1 MTARR
6 NRPGRTGRTG
16 RTGTESPP
24 ALDVPP
30 FKLSLVRAVFK
41 EVTSMHLSRPAAQ
54 AAASVTR
61 TVLTEIIDGAR
72 RSAAHEARKKL
83 LPRDLLAA
91 LDRNVELEV
100 GIGWYDHSPTFR
112 GLTGGPY
119 DADGAPV
126 TSPERS
132 RSRKP
137 SALAGAHR
145 FASGVRRILR
155 SRGATAAPV
164 LLRDLDGIASTFLTD
179 LARDATR
186 AARESAPT
194 RFGTVTLVASGEP
207 APPPPLMD
215 PPRPPSARGGDRRT
229 IRKDDVLTAAT
240 FQLFGG
246 NLRHQALTEAHR
258 ATETASTA

>member
-6 NRPGRTGRTG
+6 TRPGRTGRTG
-16 RTGTESPP
+16 RTGTETPP

-112 GLTGGPY
+112 GLTGGPH

-137 SALAGAHR
+137 STLAGAH
-145 FASGVRRILR
+145 
-155 SRGATAAPV
+155 
-164 LLRDLDGIASTFLTD
+164 
-179 LARDATR
+179 
-186 AARESAPT
+186 
-194 RFGTVTLVASGEP
+194 EP

-258 ATETASTA
+258 ATETTSTA

>member
-72 RSAAHEARKKL
+72 RSAAREARKKL

-155 SRGATAAPV
+155 SRGATATPV

-186 AARESAPT
+186 AARGSAPT

-207 APPPPLMD
+207 TPPPPLMD

-258 ATETASTA
+258 ATETTSTA